1 MARRMICLD
10 TNYLIRGLVK
20 GSAEEAALLAWARDG
35 VPLIASA
42 VVWYEFVCGPVTPS
56 QIATMR
62 AFLSEIVSI
71 HERQAEE
78 AARLFNAVGR
88 KRSLRV
94 DATIAAS
101 AILAGAVLATDNQTD
116 FKPFVPCGLKLL

>member
-10 TNYLIRGLVK
+10 TNYLIRGLVNE
-20 GSAEEAALLAWARDG
+20 SAEEAALLAWARDG
-35 VPLIASA
+35 VPLIAPA

-62 AFLSEIVSI
+62 AFLSEIVSFQ
-71 HERQAEE
+71 ERQAEE

-88 KRSLRV
+88 KRSLRI

-101 AILAGAVLATDNQTD
+101 AIVAGAVLATDNQTD
-116 FKPFVPCGLKLL
+116 FELFVPWGLKLL